1 MLKTLDG
8 SGATDA
14 WHGWFGKKETL
25 RTRSEVRSPVGQSGL
40 TVNSLARLSFQDV
53 LQYVYVREAGVVSG
67 LQPDAPSLNERL
79 LGVLTACHEVD
90 TARQRLL
97 GAMGAQQT
105 LDDMAHLLKARAYT
119 GLCAPA
125 EPRWLVVMRADLGRS
140 VEMAT
145 AMWDMA
151 SRHFTRVTHLLPAQ
165 LDGNADGCTPL
176 GQDDLE
182 LLERLAER
190 LGAAD
195 RFAQAR
201 EAHKVAALDGALAR
215 SRWTHAVD
223 ARRIAETRFRK
234 ERRGALAFA
243 DAVVNEHW
251 LANSLAS
258 RVAHLCMKR
267 HALHAV
273 ALRLPQH
280 LGLV

>member
-1 MLKTLDG
+1 MLKTFDG
-8 SGATDA
+8 GGATDS
-14 WHGWFGKKETL
+14 WHGWFEKKETL
-25 RTRSEVRSPVGQSGL
+25 RSRNEVRSPVGQPGL
-40 TVNSLARLSFQDV
+40 TPNSLARLSFQDV
-53 LQYVYVREAGVVSG
+53 LQYVYVRETCAGSG
-67 LQPDAPSLNERL
+67 PQPDASSLNERL

-119 GLCAPA
+119 GLCVSA

-151 SRHFTRVTHLLPAQ
+151 SRHFTRVTRLLPAQ

-176 GQDDLE
+176 GQEELE
-182 LLERLAER
+182 QLERLAGC
-190 LGAAD
+190 LGAAE

-201 EAHKVAALDGALAR
+201 EVHRVAALDWALAR
-215 SRWTHAVD
+215 SRWTRAVD
-223 ARRIAETRFRK
+223 ARRLAETRFRK

-243 DAVVNEHW
+243 DAVVNQHW

-258 RVAHLCMKR
+258 REAHLCMKR
-267 HALHAV
+267 HALHAI
-273 ALRLPQH
+273 ALRLPQQ
-280 LGLV
+280 LGLL